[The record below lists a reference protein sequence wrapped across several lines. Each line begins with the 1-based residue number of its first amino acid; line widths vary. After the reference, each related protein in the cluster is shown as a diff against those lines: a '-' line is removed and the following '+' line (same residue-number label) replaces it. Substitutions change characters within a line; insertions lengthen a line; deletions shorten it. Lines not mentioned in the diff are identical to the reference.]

1 MSSVVVS
8 HGTRNSGR
16 GLLVSI
22 SRLRSVCAALM
33 LGTSGMCGSLS
44 ASTSSG
50 GNWIRVSVRVLL
62 FGLEP
67 MFAAEAKE
75 RYAET
80 VGRPSKQSE
89 VNSPQIERA
98 LQARDRRRQE
108 AHERK
113 DVLQR
118 LSDLFV
124 CKGVPGHIRSDNGS
138 EFRAKCVREWLGE
151 LA

>member
-1 MSSVVVS
+1 
-8 HGTRNSGR
+8 
-16 GLLVSI
+16 
-22 SRLRSVCAALM
+22 
-33 LGTSGMCGSLS
+33 
-44 ASTSSG
+44 
-50 GNWIRVSVRVLL
+50 
-62 FGLEP
+62 

-80 VGRPSKQSE
+80 VGSPSKQSE
-89 VNSPQIERA
+89 VNLPRINRA
-98 LQARDRRRQE
+98 PQARERRHQE

-138 EFRAKCVREWLGE
+138 AFTAKCVREWLGE